1 MLLIWRLEHKVPS
14 GVRQY
19 ALKGTALL
27 PSSLVFALH
36 ILISVSLAFRLLYRK
51 LAVSTTLAW
60 IIILFSLP
68 YFGIFFYF
76 LFGDHRMGRKRLRQG
91 ARIRQFYSRRYGMT
105 EDPLQDVVLEASHT
119 MRALSQ
125 SVATHSGFPVTHDNK
140 LELLEDAGSILD
152 RIVADIDQATK
163 TCFLEFYIVEPE
175 GRVTAVMEALVRAAK
190 RGVDC
195 NLLADSFGSKALF
208 RSSWLQ
214 RLRQAGVDVEASLPV
229 GLIKS
234 LSQRSDLRNHRKL
247 IAIDQAIGY
256 IGSFNLVDPK
266 FFKKNKSVGEWID
279 TMFRLE
285 GRIVDSLGCVFNA
298 DYIFDCVGLDVDR
311 EALRD
316 LPTDRPEVAP
326 AGDVSLQLLP
336 SGPETRDSPIHEW
349 VVSAIFAAHSRVSII
364 TPYFIPDETLTL
376 ALKAARKR
384 GVAVDVIV
392 PERIDSKLAQFASES
407 VFEELLAADIRIAR
421 YSDGLLHTKCVL
433 IDDTI
438 SMVGTVNMDTRSFYL
453 NLELTLIA
461 YDRAVSGQLDE
472 MRERY
477 LDRCTYIDPE
487 AWAMRSSWR
496 RMTENILRLAAPI
509 L

>member
-1 MLLIWRLEHKVPS
+1 M
-14 GVRQY
+14 
-19 ALKGTALL
+19 L
-27 PSSLVFALH
+27 PSSLVFVLH
-36 ILISVSLAFRLLYRK
+36 ILISVGLTFRLLYRK

-68 YFGIFFYF
+68 YIGIFFYF
-76 LFGDHRMGRKRLRQG
+76 LFGDHRMGRKRLKQG

-175 GRVTAVMEALVRAAK
+175 GRVTDVMEALVRAAR

-247 IAIDQAIGY
+247 IAIDQSIGY

-266 FFKKNKSVGEWID
+266 FFKKNKSVGEW
-279 TMFRLE
+279 
-285 GRIVDSLGCVFNA
+285 VDSLGCVFNA
-298 DYIFDCVGLDVDR
+298 DYIFDCVGLEVDR

-316 LPTDRPEVAP
+316 LPTDRPEVAS

-384 GVAVDVIV
+384 GVAVDVMV
-392 PERIDSKLAQFASES
+392 PERIDSKLAQYASES

-477 LDRCTYIDPE
+477 LDRCTFIDPE
-487 AWAMRSSWR
+487 DWAARSNWR
-496 RMTENILRLAAPI
+496 RMKENVLRLAAP
-509 L
+509 LL

>member
-1 MLLIWRLEHKVPS
+1 M
-14 GVRQY
+14 
-19 ALKGTALL
+19 L
-27 PSSLVFALH
+27 PSSLLFVLH
-36 ILISVSLAFRLLYRK
+36 ILISVTLTVRLLYRK

-68 YFGIFFYF
+68 YIGIFFYF

-91 ARIRQFYSRRYGMT
+91 NRIRQFYQRRYGVE
-105 EDPLQDVVLEASHT
+105 EDPLMDVTLDVSPT

-125 SVATHSGFPVTHDNK
+125 SVARQPGFPVTYDNT
-140 LELLEDAGSILD
+140 LELIEDAGETLD
-152 RIVADIDQATK
+152 RIVADIDGAAK

-175 GRVTAVMEALVRAAK
+175 GRVVAVMEALVRAAR

-214 RLRQAGVDVEASLPV
+214 RLRAAGVDVEESLPV
-229 GLIKS
+229 GVLKS

-266 FFKKNKSVGEWID
+266 FFKTEKSVGEWVD
-279 TMFRLE
+279 STFRLE

-298 DYIFDCVGLDVDR
+298 DYIFDTVGLDVDR
-311 EALRD
+311 DALRD
-316 LPTDRPEVAP
+316 LPTDRPDTPP
-326 AGDVSLQLLP
+326 AGNVSLQLLP

-349 VVSAIFAAHSRVSII
+349 VVSAIFAAQRRVSII

-376 ALKAARKR
+376 ALKAACKR

-392 PERIDSKLAQFASES
+392 PERIDSRLAQFASES
-407 VFEELLAADIRIAR
+407 VFEELLEDGIRIAR
-421 YSDGLLHTKCVL
+421 YTDGLLHTKCVL
-433 IDDTI
+433 VDDTV
-438 SMVGTVNMDTRSFYL
+438 SMLGTVNMDTRSFYL

-461 YDRAVSGQLDE
+461 YDRDVTRLMDALRD
-472 MRERY
+472 RY
-477 LDRCTYIDPE
+477 LAKCTYIDAAE
-487 AWAMRSSWR
+487 WAARPNWR

>member
-1 MLLIWRLEHKVPS
+1 M
-14 GVRQY
+14 
-19 ALKGTALL
+19 L

-36 ILISVSLAFRLLYRK
+36 IVISVGLTFRLLYRK

-68 YFGIFFYF
+68 YIGIFFYF
-76 LFGDHRMGRKRLRQG
+76 LFGDHRMGRKRLSQG
-91 ARIRQFYSRRYGMT
+91 TRIRQFYQRRYGIE
-105 EDPLQDVVLEASHT
+105 EDPLMDVTLDVSPT

-125 SVATHSGFPVTHDNK
+125 SVATHPGFPVTHDNK
-140 LELLEDAGSILD
+140 LELLEDTADILD
-152 RIVADIDQATK
+152 RIVADIDGATN
-163 TCFLEFYIVEPE
+163 TCFFEFYIVEPE
-175 GRVTAVMEALVRAAK
+175 GRVVAVMEALVRAAK

-208 RSSWLQ
+208 RSSWLH
-214 RLRQAGVDVEASLPV
+214 RLRKAGVDVEESLPV
-229 GLIKS
+229 GVIKS

-266 FFKKNKSVGEWID
+266 FFKKDKDVGEWVD
-279 TMFRLE
+279 SMFRLE
-285 GRIVDSLGCVFNA
+285 GRIVDSIGCVFNA
-298 DYIFDCVGLDVDR
+298 DYIFDCVGLEVDR

-316 LPTDRPEVAP
+316 LPTDRPDVPP
-326 AGDVSLQLLP
+326 AGNVSLQLLP

-349 VVSAIFAAHSRVSII
+349 VVSAIFSAQRRVSII

-392 PERIDSKLAQFASES
+392 PERIDSRLAQYASES
-407 VFEELLAADIRIAR
+407 VFEELLDAGIHIAR

-433 IDDTI
+433 VDDTV
-438 SMVGTVNMDTRSFYL
+438 SMLGTVNMDTRSFYL

-461 YDRAVSGQLDE
+461 YDRDVSRLMDGL
-472 MRERY
+472 RERY
-477 LDRCTYIDPE
+477 LAKCTYIDPSD
-487 AWAMRSSWR
+487 WAARSNWR
-496 RMTENILRLAAPI
+496 RMTENILRLAAP
-509 L
+509 LL

>member
-1 MLLIWRLEHKVPS
+1 MPLIRRRERAVPS
-14 GVRQY
+14 CVRSV
-19 ALKGTALL
+19 ALKGTVLL
-27 PSSLVFALH
+27 PSSLAFVLH
-36 ILISVSLAFRLLYRK
+36 ILIAIALTVRLLYRK

-68 YFGIFFYF
+68 YIGIFFYF
-76 LFGDHRMGRKRLRQG
+76 LFGDHRMGRKRLSQG
-91 ARIRQFYSRRYGMT
+91 NRIRQFYQRRYGVE
-105 EDPLQDVVLEASHT
+105 EDPLMDVTLDASPT
-119 MRALSQ
+119 IRALSQ
-125 SVATHSGFPVTHDNK
+125 SVATLPGFPVTHDNS
-140 LELLEDAGSILD
+140 LELLEDAGEILD
-152 RIVADIDQATK
+152 RIVADIDAATK

-175 GRVTAVMEALVRAAK
+175 GRVVAVMEALARAAR

-214 RLRQAGVDVEASLPV
+214 RLRTAGVDVEESLPV

-266 FFKKNKSVGEWID
+266 FFKQERSVGEWVD

-316 LPTDRPEVAP
+316 LPTDRPDTPP
-326 AGDVSLQLLP
+326 AGNVSLQLLP
-336 SGPETRDSPIHEW
+336 SGPETHDSPIHEW
-349 VVSAIFAAHSRVSII
+349 VVSAIFAAQRRVSII

-376 ALKAARKR
+376 ALKAACKR

-392 PERIDSKLAQFASES
+392 PEKIDSRMAQFASES
-407 VFEELLAADIRIAR
+407 VFEELLEAGIGIAR
-421 YSDGLLHTKCVL
+421 YADGLLHTKCVL
-433 IDDTI
+433 VDDTV
-438 SMVGTVNMDTRSFYL
+438 SMLGTVNMDTRSFYL

-461 YDRAVSGQLDE
+461 YDRDVTRLMDE
-472 MRERY
+472 LRDRY
-477 LDRCTYIDPE
+477 LVRCTHIDADE
-487 AWAMRSSWR
+487 WAARPNWR